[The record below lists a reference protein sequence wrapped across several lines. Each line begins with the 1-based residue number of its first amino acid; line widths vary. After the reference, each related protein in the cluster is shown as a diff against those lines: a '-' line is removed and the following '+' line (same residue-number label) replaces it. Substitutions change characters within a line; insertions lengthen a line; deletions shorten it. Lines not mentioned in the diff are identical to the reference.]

1 MGTMNNKRL
10 MIKVCELYYI
20 QNKSQKEISAILG
33 ISRPQICR
41 LITAAKE
48 GGIVNISISNPY
60 VRETELE
67 NRLIGRFG
75 IRHCSCCFNSNIE
88 VKERLD
94 MDFTEYIKPELL
106 ILVPVL
112 YVIGMAIKKTAL
124 IADKLIPLAVGAAG
138 ILLSIIYVLA
148 TSDLGSPQAVAM
160 AIFTALTQ
168 GVLVSGASVYANQIF
183 KQFKGSGTKDDS
195 TDTEQK

>member
-1 MGTMNNKRL
+1 
-10 MIKVCELYYI
+10 
-20 QNKSQKEISAILG
+20 
-33 ISRPQICR
+33 
-41 LITAAKE
+41 
-48 GGIVNISISNPY
+48 
-60 VRETELE
+60 
-67 NRLIGRFG
+67 
-75 IRHCSCCFNSNIE
+75 
-88 VKERLD
+88 
-94 MDFTEYIKPELL
+94 MDFLEYIKPELL

-183 KQFKGSGTKDDS
+183 KQFKNSGTKDDS
-195 TDTEQK
+195 TDIEQK

>member
-1 MGTMNNKRL
+1 
-10 MIKVCELYYI
+10 
-20 QNKSQKEISAILG
+20 
-33 ISRPQICR
+33 
-41 LITAAKE
+41 
-48 GGIVNISISNPY
+48 
-60 VRETELE
+60 
-67 NRLIGRFG
+67 
-75 IRHCSCCFNSNIE
+75 
-88 VKERLD
+88 
-94 MDFTEYIKPELL
+94 MDFLEYIKPELL

-168 GVLVSGASVYANQIF
+168 GVLVIPKVGLSRIF
-183 KQFKGSGTKDDS
+183 RRSRLLTSFL
-195 TDTEQK
+195 

>member
-1 MGTMNNKRL
+1 
-10 MIKVCELYYI
+10 
-20 QNKSQKEISAILG
+20 
-33 ISRPQICR
+33 
-41 LITAAKE
+41 
-48 GGIVNISISNPY
+48 
-60 VRETELE
+60 
-67 NRLIGRFG
+67 
-75 IRHCSCCFNSNIE
+75 
-88 VKERLD
+88 
-94 MDFTEYIKPELL
+94 MDFLEYIKPELL

-183 KQFKGSGTKDDS
+183 KQFKNSDSKEDRYRHRTKIGKKNPLLLSAGEDFFIFTNYFLKS
-195 TDTEQK
+195 FLV

>member
-1 MGTMNNKRL
+1 
-10 MIKVCELYYI
+10 
-20 QNKSQKEISAILG
+20 
-33 ISRPQICR
+33 
-41 LITAAKE
+41 
-48 GGIVNISISNPY
+48 
-60 VRETELE
+60 
-67 NRLIGRFG
+67 
-75 IRHCSCCFNSNIE
+75 
-88 VKERLD
+88 
-94 MDFTEYIKPELL
+94 MDFLEYIKPELL

-124 IADKLIPLAVGAAG
+124 IADKLIPLTVGAAG

-183 KQFKGSGTKDDS
+183 KQFKGGKDDT

>member
-1 MGTMNNKRL
+1 
-10 MIKVCELYYI
+10 
-20 QNKSQKEISAILG
+20 
-33 ISRPQICR
+33 
-41 LITAAKE
+41 
-48 GGIVNISISNPY
+48 
-60 VRETELE
+60 
-67 NRLIGRFG
+67 
-75 IRHCSCCFNSNIE
+75 
-88 VKERLD
+88 
-94 MDFTEYIKPELL
+94 MDFLEYIKPELL

-124 IADKLIPLAVGAAG
+124 IADKLIPLAG

-183 KQFKGSGTKDDS
+183 KQFKGDSSKDSD